1 MHQNTFNIAD
11 YILALAQKPNAKENI
26 ALLLDSLFNLS
37 EKEKQEAYRKEKAA
51 SSIVFFTSRELC
63 KMPLPIR
70 QLFKDNKAC
79 AHIAQ
84 RNDGLYL
91 IRCQINNTRITVTG
105 KNLNACKDKF
115 LSKVNNLGNDFIQNK
130 KKKILFENY
139 IQNWLETAKKPF
151 IKNVTYKGYIQT
163 INAYLLPKFKNRTIE
178 SIQYFGEN
186 LKAYWKKDGKSILE
200 AIAEI
205 NLILKYKHLT
215 YKRS

>member
-70 QLFKDNKAC
+70 KLFKDNKAC

-91 IRCQINNTRITVTG
+91 IRCQINNTRITVT
-105 KNLNACKDKF
+105 
-115 LSKVNNLGNDFIQNK
+115 
-130 KKKILFENY
+130 
-139 IQNWLETAKKPF
+139 
-151 IKNVTYKGYIQT
+151 
-163 INAYLLPKFKNRTIE
+163 
-178 SIQYFGEN
+178 
-186 LKAYWKKDGKSILE
+186 
-200 AIAEI
+200 EI
-205 NLILKYKHLT
+205 
-215 YKRS
+215 